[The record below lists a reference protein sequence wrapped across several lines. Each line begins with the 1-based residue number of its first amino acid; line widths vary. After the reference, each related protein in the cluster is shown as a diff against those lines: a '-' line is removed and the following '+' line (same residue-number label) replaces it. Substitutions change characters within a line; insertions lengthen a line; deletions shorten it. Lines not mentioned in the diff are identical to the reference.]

1 MVAWT
6 TVVLLA
12 SAPFAVYYSTEA
24 RMYALLILLTGC
36 GILALQRAL
45 TTPRPGNLIAVAVV
59 TAALLYTQY
68 WSMYLVGMVGL
79 WLILSALLARHR
91 APESRAWRRPIP
103 ALVAVAV
110 GGLAFL
116 PWLPTFIYQ
125 SKHTGTPWALP
136 ANFAGVVNA
145 VTGFTLNQASMSTL
159 STNQGRALALIYF
172 ALAALALFGIGR
184 TGRIV
189 ELDLHTR
196 PRARAMS
203 FVVIGTLFAA
213 IAGGL
218 LTSSAFSSRYASVIF
233 LPFLLIVALGSATL
247 LNARGR
253 VTLLTVAVAA
263 GLVLSVQS
271 VRSP

>member
-1 MVAWT
+1 
-6 TVVLLA
+6 
-12 SAPFAVYYSTEA
+12 
-24 RMYALLILLTGC
+24 
-36 GILALQRAL
+36 
-45 TTPRPGNLIAVAVV
+45 
-59 TAALLYTQY
+59 
-68 WSMYLVGMVGL
+68 MYLVGMVGL
-79 WLILSALLARHR
+79 WLVLSTLLARRR

-110 GGLAFL
+110 GGLAFV

-159 STNQGRALALIYF
+159 STNQGRALAVIYF

-203 FVVIGTLFAA
+203 FVVIGTLF
-213 IAGGL
+213 GHRRRPVDL
-218 LTSSAFSSRYASVIF
+218 ERL
-233 LPFLLIVALGSATL
+233 
-247 LNARGR
+247 
-253 VTLLTVAVAA
+253 LLTVH
-263 GLVLSVQS
+263 
-271 VRSP
+271 VRDLPAFSADCSRWVRPRCSMPGVG